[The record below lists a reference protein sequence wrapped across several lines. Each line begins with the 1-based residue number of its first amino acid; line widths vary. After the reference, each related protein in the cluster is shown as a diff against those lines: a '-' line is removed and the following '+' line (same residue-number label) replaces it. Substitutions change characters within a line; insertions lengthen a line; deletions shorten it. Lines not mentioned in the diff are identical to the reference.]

1 MIQIIEK
8 GKYAIEENVFMEVF
22 HISWHHHHHE
32 TTVKIYKS
40 VKYAI
45 KLVYFDI
52 QINFFSFDRRQ
63 DAFYDYEKPNIK
75 EDRLWLKAI
84 LNLNTDY

>member
-1 MIQIIEK
+1 MQSKKI
-8 GKYAIEENVFMEVF
+8 FMEVF

-32 TTVKIYKS
+32 TTVKIYNS

>member
-1 MIQIIEK
+1 MQSK
-8 GKYAIEENVFMEVF
+8 KFFMEVF
-22 HISWHHHHHE
+22 HISWHHNHE
-32 TTVKIYKS
+32 TTVRVYKP

-63 DAFYDYEKPNIK
+63 DAFYDYEKPKIK
-75 EDRLWLKAI
+75 EDRLLLKAI